1 MAQETSQA
9 VCRKCRRAGEKLFL
23 KGEKCFTHKCIFERR
38 PHPPGALESQRKHR
52 STVSEYGSQLREKQK
67 IKNAYGLREQQFV
80 NYVRSA
86 SSKRGADPTKELF
99 SSLESRLD
107 RVVYRL
113 GLASSQAMARQ
124 MVGHGHVLVNGK
136 RTTIPSYR
144 LRSGDTINVRQ
155 GSKDSPLFV
164 GDAVKGRVEKQLLPA
179 WLSFDAKKFEGSVRA
194 HPSLDA
200 TVMPYDLKAVIE
212 FYSR

>member
-67 IKNAYGLREQQFV
+67 IKNSYGLREQQFV

-86 SSKRGADPTKELF
+86 SGKRGADPAKELF
-99 SSLESRLD
+99 ASLESRLD

-144 LRSGDTINVRQ
+144 LRSGDIISIRG
-155 GSKDSPLFV
+155 GSKDSVLF
-164 GDAVKGRVEKQLLPA
+164 GEAIKTRAEKQVLPA
-179 WLSFDAKKFEGSVRA
+179 WLVFDSKKFEGSVRA

>member
-99 SSLESRLD
+99 SSLESHLD

-124 MVGHGHVLVNGK
+124 MVGHGHVLVNRK

-144 LRSGDTINVRQ
+144 LRSGDTIN
-155 GSKDSPLFV
+155 
-164 GDAVKGRVEKQLLPA
+164 
-179 WLSFDAKKFEGSVRA
+179 
-194 HPSLDA
+194 
-200 TVMPYDLKAVIE
+200 
-212 FYSR
+212 

>member
-1 MAQETSQA
+1 MAQQTSQA

-67 IKNAYGLREQQFV
+67 IKNSYGLREQQFV

-86 SSKRGADPTKELF
+86 SGKRGADPAKELF

-124 MVGHGHVLVNGK
+124 MVGHGHVMVNGR
-136 RTTIPSYR
+136 RTTIPSRR
-144 LRSGDTINVRQ
+144 LHSGDIVSVRE
-155 GSKDSPLFV
+155 GSRQKGFF
-164 GDAVKGRVEKQLLPA
+164 GDESKNRIEKQMLPS
-179 WLSFDAKKFEGSVRA
+179 WLVFDPKKFEGTVRA
-194 HPSLDA
+194 NPLLDA
-200 TVMPYDLKAVIE
+200 RVMPYDLKAVIE